1 MLAKKIIP
9 CLDIKDGK
17 VVKGVHF
24 VDLRDIGDPAEIARH
39 YNSQGADEIVF
50 LNITATT
57 EQRDTHYALI
67 ARAARELTIPLTVGG
82 GIRSVEDF
90 QKIFDAGAAKGSIN
104 SAAVANPQLI
114 AEASAKFGR
123 ERVVVAIDAGKF
135 GERYQV
141 LTKGGQV
148 NSGLDLVEWAKQC
161 EALGAGEILLTSI
174 DADGAQTGYD
184 IPMTRLLAQSVG
196 IPVTASGGCG
206 SIDDII
212 RVFEE
217 TDCAAAL
224 AASLFHYGKATVGE
238 VKDEMERRGILCVRS
253 KA

>member
-1 MLAKKIIP
+1 MPPKKIIP

-24 VDLRDIGDPAEIARH
+24 VDLVDVGDPVEIARH
-39 YNSQGADEIVF
+39 YNNQGADEIVF
-50 LNITATT
+50 LDITATT
-57 EQRDTHYALI
+57 EERDTHYALI
-67 ARAARELTIPLTVGG
+67 ARAAATLTIPLTVRG

-90 QKIFDAGAAKGSIN
+90 QKIFDAGASKASIN
-104 SAAVANPQLI
+104 SAAVANSALI
-114 AEASAKFGR
+114 SEASAKFGK

-135 GERYQV
+135 GDRYQV
-141 LTKGGQV
+141 LTNGGQV
-148 NSGLDLVEWAKQC
+148 NTGLDLVAWAKQC

-174 DADGAQTGYD
+174 DADGAQIGYD
-184 IPMTRLLAQSVG
+184 LPMTRLVTESVN

-212 RVFEE
+212 AVFQE

-224 AASLFHYGKATVGE
+224 AASLFHYGKATVEE
-238 VKDEMERRGILCVRS
+238 VKREMERSGIPC
-253 KA
+253 KQ

>member
-1 MLAKKIIP
+1 MPEKRIIP

-24 VDLRDIGDPAEIARH
+24 VDLVDVGDPVEIARH

-50 LNITATT
+50 LDITATN
-57 EQRDTHYALI
+57 EARDTHYELI
-67 ARAARELTIPLTVGG
+67 ARAASVLTIPLTVGG
-82 GIRSVEDF
+82 GIRSVADF
-90 QKIFDAGAAKGSIN
+90 QKIFKAGASKGSIN
-104 SAAVANPQLI
+104 SAAVANPALI
-114 AEASAKFGR
+114 SEASEAFGR

-135 GERYQV
+135 GDRFQV

-148 NSGLDLVEWAKQC
+148 NTGLDLVEWAKQC

-184 IPMTRLLAQSVG
+184 LPMTRLVTESVG

-206 SIDDII
+206 SVEDIVQ
-212 RVFEE
+212 VFQE

-238 VKDEMERRGILCVRS
+238 VKEELERRGISCQR
-253 KA
+253 